1 MLAGVMN
8 QPPPST
14 PMAPPGR
21 PARPGRGGGRR
32 VHEHGIA
39 DGPAPGVLDAH
50 RIEDLALHI
59 ADEKAGRSWPLVA
72 GPFHEGQQVPEDG
85 EVDVVIV
92 RHLLVRLLD
101 AVPDL
106 FPRRIVGFE
115 DPVAVEAE
123 SCPVGQ
129 QFTEGDGAHSR
140 AFDPIRGQER
150 RDPAVDAE
158 MAPGQRLQ
166 DGNRG
171 EHLADAGDIHHDIR
185 SHGELRWV
193 RGGAS
198 KAGGKDSRPAN
209 ERNVAGDVSLEL
221 GIDAVRQ
228 PAERNAHAGN
238 TDPIGGTRRLDCGQA
253 PRVRPGAA
261 ARHARCG
268 QRRYPQR
275 TYPDPADHREPPPSF
290 TGGTKP
296 IPPARGRS
304 RSARPRDGCRTR
316 WSRNVSKTPPAR
328 PGRRP
333 ADPPR
338 RRRRL
343 LGCLARTTAPVGRCR
358 GPCPRQEIAGVGP
371 KRSRSSDGGN
381 PCAGRSTRSLLP
393 IPSKV
398 RRSRSLTLTGA
409 AITRSFPQHVPRYS
423 RLRHW
428 HMQNVIWRPHRG
440 PAHTGS

>member
-1 MLAGVMN
+1 MG
-8 QPPPST
+8 
-14 PMAPPGR
+14 
-21 PARPGRGGGRR
+21 
-32 VHEHGIA
+32 
-39 DGPAPGVLDAH
+39 
-50 RIEDLALHI
+50 
-59 ADEKAGRSWPLVA
+59 
-72 GPFHEGQQVPEDG
+72 
-85 EVDVVIV
+85 
-92 RHLLVRLLD
+92 
-101 AVPDL
+101 
-106 FPRRIVGFE
+106 PRR
-115 DPVAVEAE
+115 
-123 SCPVGQ
+123 S
-129 QFTEGDGAHSR
+129 
-140 AFDPIRGQER
+140 
-150 RDPAVDAE
+150 
-158 MAPGQRLQ
+158 
-166 DGNRG
+166 
-171 EHLADAGDIHHDIR
+171 
-185 SHGELRWV
+185 
-193 RGGAS
+193 S

-304 RSARPRDGCRTR
+304 VPPGPRDGCRTR

-333 ADPPR
+333 
-338 RRRRL
+338 
-343 LGCLARTTAPVGRCR
+343 RTSPASPSPAAM
-358 GPCPRQEIAGVGP
+358 PCPNHCSCRPLSRPKHVTKSLGIRP
-371 KRSRSSDGGN
+371 KRSPSSDGGN